1 MLCLVNQTICKAD
14 SIKSIFMKKLI
25 NIAVT
30 FSLIIFLQNKSWSQ
44 QGSWKFIPSYSVA
57 VPVGDFKNLVSETS
71 VRGWNAEAMYG
82 ITDQVSLGISGG
94 FQDFYQRYPREVLH
108 SDGSD
113 ISAVI
118 TNSIQV
124 IPIMLK
130 GRYFISN
137 EGIVQPFASLAAGGN
152 IIQYQKY
159 YGQFVEGKTKF
170 GFVAQPEIGAYIPL
184 GEMKRIGLNISGAY
198 NIMPFKFN
206 DANGLSN
213 IAFKAGLS
221 LPLQR

>member
-1 MLCLVNQTICKAD
+1 
-14 SIKSIFMKKLI
+14 MKKFI
-25 NIAVT
+25 NIAIT
-30 FSLIIFLQNKSWSQ
+30 FSLLIFFQNKLWSQQ
-44 QGSWKFIPSYSVA
+44 QGSWKFTPSYSVA

-71 VRGWNAEAMYG
+71 IRGWNAEAMYG
-82 ITDQVSLGISGG
+82 ITDQVSLGVSGG

-108 SDGSD
+108 GGGSD

-118 TNSIQV
+118 TNSVQV

-137 EGIVQPFASLAAGGN
+137 EGVLQPFASLAAGGN

-170 GFVAQPEIGAYIPL
+170 GFAAQPEIGAYVPL
-184 GEMKRIGLNISGAY
+184 GAMKRIGLNISGAY
-198 NIMPFKFN
+198 NIMPFKYN

-221 LPLQR
+221 IPLQR